1 MEKKKNQRGLIVFII
16 VAVVVLLV
24 TIFKFLMPV
33 GDAAPR
39 EKSTIKYN
47 YRNPFSILTGRQ
59 SDSTTIT
66 HLPGQKYIARLY
78 IEGTIQEAN
87 STYNQD
93 WLLETIEELADDPFN
108 KGIILNVNSPGGT
121 VYEADELYLALLKYR
136 GKNKPVYAYFE
147 SMAAS
152 GGYYIACAATKI
164 VANRNTLTGSIGV
177 IAGQSLDLTGLME
190 NYGVKSETIH
200 AGKNKNMGNYN
211 EPMTDEQRQILQ
223 SIADECYEQFT
234 EIVANARKMSID
246 KVQELADGR
255 VYTAK
260 QALSAGLVDSIGSFD
275 DAEKLMEEKEF
286 EGEDYMVEDY
296 KYERYPNFY
305 DYLYGL
311 SSKIVPGK
319 AESITGLPEA
329 VEKVIDPEVK
339 YPAFIYEQ

>member
-1 MEKKKNQRGLIVFII
+1 
-16 VAVVVLLV
+16 
-24 TIFKFLMPV
+24 
-33 GDAAPR
+33 
-39 EKSTIKYN
+39 
-47 YRNPFSILTGRQ
+47 
-59 SDSTTIT
+59 
-66 HLPGQKYIARLY
+66 
-78 IEGTIQEAN
+78 
-87 STYNQD
+87 
-93 WLLETIEELADDPFN
+93 
-108 KGIILNVNSPGGT
+108 
-121 VYEADELYLALLKYR
+121 
-136 GKNKPVYAYFE
+136 YFE

-190 NYGVKSETIH
+190 KYGVKSETIH